1 MKKRNSIV
9 TMLGLILMISA
20 YHQTNAQVKAG
31 ARFGLNYEDVNLL
44 NIRENN
50 GFHVG
55 TYINLNLLGIAAL
68 EPGLQYS
75 HTSFYPNPD
84 ISSPKIN
91 LNYLQIPVIVRL
103 SILPFVNVFAGP
115 QTSLLVSK
123 KLKGEEGN
131 LKGVPGQEV
140 GAVAG
145 IGIKLPVGFN
155 LQASYDFGLS
165 NLSYNGH
172 EIKNRVFKF
181 SLGKDF

>member
-1 MKKRNSIV
+1 
-9 TMLGLILMISA
+9 MLLMILA
-20 YHQTNAQVKAG
+20 YHQATAQVKAG

-44 NIRENN
+44 NIRENH

-55 TYINLNLLGIAAL
+55 TYIKLHLLGIATL

-75 HTSFYPNPD
+75 HTSFYPNTGVSSTK
-84 ISSPKIN
+84 IS
-91 LNYLQIPVIVRL
+91 LNYLQAPIIVRL
-103 SILPFVNVFAGP
+103 SILPFMNIFAGP
-115 QTSLLVSK
+115 QPSLLVSK
-123 KLKGEEGN
+123 KLKGEGWELEGAA
-131 LKGVPGQEV
+131 GQEV

-145 IGIKLPVGFN
+145 IGLKWPVGFN

-165 NLSYNGH
+165 DMSHNGR